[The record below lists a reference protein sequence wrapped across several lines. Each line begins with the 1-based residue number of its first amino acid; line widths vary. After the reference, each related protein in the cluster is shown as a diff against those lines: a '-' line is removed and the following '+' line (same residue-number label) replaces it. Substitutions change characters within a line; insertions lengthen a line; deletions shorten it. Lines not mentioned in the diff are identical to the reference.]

1 MSYGNEIDRRAFLKF
16 AGTAITAAA
25 LPGTLY
31 GKTVEPHEKSL
42 SFYNIHTGE
51 SLRTTYWAEGDYIPD
66 SLAEIDKILR
76 DFRSGTETVMDPKV
90 LDILFA
96 VRTKLESTKP
106 FQIISG
112 YRSPQTNAMLRKNTT
127 GVAKKSLHMQG
138 KAIDL
143 NLPGTDLAILR
154 KAALSERAGGVGYYP
169 ASNFVHVDSG
179 RVRHW

>member
-1 MSYGNEIDRRAFLKF
+1 MAIENVVDRRSFLKF
-16 AGTAITAAA
+16 AGTAVTAAA
-25 LPGTLY
+25 MPRTLY
-31 GKTVEPHEKSL
+31 GKTIEPHEKSL

-51 SLRTTYWAEGDYIPD
+51 SLRTTYWAEGEYLPE
-66 SLAEIDKILR
+66 SFAEIDKILR
-76 DFRSGTETVMDPKV
+76 DFRSGTETAMDPKV
-90 LDILFA
+90 LDILYA
-96 VRTKLESTKP
+96 VRTKLESKKP

-112 YRSPQTNAMLRKNTT
+112 YRSPHTNAMLRQTT
-127 GVAKKSLHMQG
+127 SGVAKKSLHMQG

-143 NLPGTDLAILR
+143 NLPGTDLAMLR